1 VGTRGVAERG
11 DKDNALQL
19 VAPNDEV
26 KAVYLKKSVNSAANG
41 N

>member
-1 VGTRGVAERG
+1 VGIKVLQKRGV
-11 DKDNALQL
+11 KDNFLQL

-26 KAVYLKKSVNSAANG
+26 KAACLKKSVNSAANG